1 MMNVGKSVTIPV
13 TFYMPYGRED
23 QTYTVNVKVNFK

>member
-1 MMNVGKSVTIPV
+1 MSGVGKSVTIPI

>member
-1 MMNVGKSVTIPV
+1 MSGVGKSVTIPI
-13 TFYMPYGRED
+13 TFYVPYGRAD